1 MYVCMYFQL
10 IRDSLHNMVVRSVDF
25 SSLDGNVTLISRIAA
40 VHVVY
45 RATSECIHCF
55 GQLTSHNPGIL
66 AGLLKSAQHT
76 VGQDEHMVKY
86 NGTFTDYND

>member
-1 MYVCMYFQL
+1 
-10 IRDSLHNMVVRSVDF
+10 MVVK
-25 SSLDGNVTLISRIAA
+25 SLDFTTLDGHVTLISRIAA

-66 AGLLKSAQHT
+66 AGLVKSAEHT
-76 VGQDEHMVKY
+76 VGQDDHMVKCS
-86 NGTFTDYND
+86 GCF